1 MAVETLSLGPKVSV
15 PHGTWIE
22 VRLDR
27 ILKNLEQI
35 RKVAGPSVGVM
46 AVVKANAYGHGLVP
60 VSKALEGKADYL
72 GIASLREASILRE
85 QGVTLPLLVFG
96 RLHPDEISAALSLK
110 LTLTVSSFE
119 EAEAI
124 SEAGTRF
131 GQTVPVHIKVDTGMG
146 RLGLPFL
153 QAEPEIKRIWKLP
166 SLLLEGLYTHFPTAE
181 RREDPF
187 GEAQL
192 ENFERLIQTLEDEG
206 IHFPLRHAFNS
217 AGALRF
223 KSKRLNLIR
232 PGIALYGVYPDRIFE
247 DVVQLEPAL
256 SLKTRIAFL
265 KQLQPGDSVS
275 YGREFIAARPT
286 TIGVLPVGYSHGY
299 PFQLSN
305 LGEVL
310 YRGKRRK
317 IAGRVCMDWTMID
330 LGADPSVRVGD
341 EVTLLGS
348 EGGESVGAQRLA
360 SWAQTIPYEILTRLE
375 PGIPRFYHPL

>member
-1 MAVETLSLGPKVSV
+1 MSVETLGLESKVST
-15 PHGTWIE
+15 PHSPWIE

-27 ILKNLEQI
+27 ILRNLEQI
-35 RKVAGPSVGVM
+35 RKFAGPSVGVM

-60 VSKALEGKADYL
+60 VSKALEGKADYF
-72 GIASLREASILRE
+72 GITSLREASILRE
-85 QGVTLPLLVFG
+85 QGLTTPLLVFG
-96 RLHPDEISAALSLK
+96 RLNPDEISAAISLK

-119 EAEAI
+119 EAKAI
-124 SEAGTRF
+124 SGAGTRF
-131 GQTVPVHIKVDTGMG
+131 GQTVPVHLKVDTGMG
-146 RLGLPFL
+146 RLGISLPR
-153 QAEPEIKRIWKLP
+153 AEHEIRRIWKLP

-187 GEAQL
+187 GEVQL

-206 IHFPLRHAFNS
+206 IHFPLRHACNS

-247 DVVQLEPAL
+247 DIVLLEPAL

-265 KQLQPGDSVS
+265 KRLQPGDSVS
-275 YGREFIAARPT
+275 YGREFIASQPT
-286 TIGVLPVGYSHGY
+286 TIGVLSVGYSHGY

-310 YRGKRRK
+310 YRGRRYK

-330 LGADPSVRVGD
+330 LGSDTSPRVGD

-348 EGGESVGAQRLA
+348 EGSESVEAQGLA

-375 PGIPRFYHPL
+375 PGIPRFYRPL